1 MSISPLDLLNL
12 VYVCLR
18 GKLLRSALSSLGVFM
33 GVIAV
38 SAPLQVNTIG
48 RGIIAREMAARE
60 VPQVKIYPTFNPVTS
75 QLGQLKLEDLEFL
88 RARLI
93 GLQAIST
100 DVKAIVREQIRFG
113 DRKSNADLK
122 AVSPEFLETTG
133 RALTKGRFFSSVDYD
148 KYRPVVIID
157 ELLQQELFPGEDP
170 IGKRIY
176 SEGRPYFVVGVIEN
190 KQSLDEQPKGL
201 MIMPITLYNAL
212 QGQRNI
218 STISLRPTNPQDLEK
233 LGKQAIEILE
243 TRFPGLKFW
252 QGSNI
257 SDIRFREQLLNRVS
271 AILLL
276 VGSIALVVGGVGITN
291 ITIASVMERTPE
303 IGLRRALGATQF
315 DIMIQFIMEAAVLSL
330 FGGIIAIATVHGI
343 TVIVAK
349 NFELPYSFN
358 GTTAVVAISSAL
370 VTGTGAA
377 FFPARQG
384 SKLDPVKAL
393 RSQ

>member
-12 VYVCLR
+12 VYLSLR

-33 GVIAV
+33 GVVAV

-48 RGIIAREMAARE
+48 RAIIAKEMAERE
-60 VPQVKIYPTFNPVTS
+60 VPQVKVYPAFNPVTS
-75 QLGQLKLEDLEFL
+75 QFANLKLEDLDFL
-88 RARLI
+88 KARLV

-100 DVKAIVREQIRFG
+100 DIKVISRDQVWFG
-113 DRKSNADLK
+113 DQGTNANLK

-133 RALTKGRFFSSVDYD
+133 RDLIKGRFFSSVDFN
-148 KYRPVVIID
+148 KYRPVVVID
-157 ELLQQELFPGEDP
+157 ELLQKQLFKEEDP

-176 SEGRPYFVVGVIEN
+176 SEDKPYFVVGVVEN
-190 KQSLDEQPKGL
+190 KQSLEEQPRGL
-201 MIMPITLYNAL
+201 VIMPITLYTAL

-218 STISLRPTNPQDLEK
+218 STISLRPTNSQDLEN
-233 LGKQAIEILE
+233 LGNQAIKLLE
-243 TRFPGLKFW
+243 DRFPGLRFL

-257 SDIRFREQLLNRVS
+257 ADIRFREQLLNRVS
-271 AILLL
+271 VILLL
-276 VGSIALVVGGVGITN
+276 VGSIALLVGGVGITN

-303 IGLRRALGATQF
+303 IGLRRALGATQL
-315 DIMIQFIMEAAVLSL
+315 DIMLQFLVEAAVLSL
-330 FGGIIAIATVHGI
+330 FGGAIAIATVHGI
-343 TVIVAK
+343 TVIVAQS
-349 NFELPYSFN
+349 FDLPYNFN
-358 GTTAVVAISSAL
+358 GITAVIAIGSAL
-370 VTGTGAA
+370 ATGTGAA

>member
-12 VYVCLR
+12 VYVSLR

-33 GVIAV
+33 GVVAV
-38 SAPLQVNTIG
+38 SAPLQVYNIG
-48 RGIIAREMAARE
+48 RAIIARDLAQRE

-75 QLGQLKLEDLEFL
+75 QSAQLKLSDLQFL
-88 RARLI
+88 RARLV

-100 DVKAIVREQIRFG
+100 DMSAFSTEGILFG
-113 DRKSNADLK
+113 DREINADLK
-122 AVSPEFLETTG
+122 AVSQEFLETTG
-133 RALTKGRFFSSVDYD
+133 RKLIRGRFFSPADFD
-148 KYRPVVIID
+148 KYRPVVVID
-157 ELLQQELFPGEDP
+157 ELLQQELFKGEDP

-190 KQSLDEQPKGL
+190 KQFLEEQPKGL
-201 MIMPITLYNAL
+201 LLMTITLYSAL
-212 QGQRNI
+212 QGRQNI
-218 STISLRPTNPQDLEK
+218 STISLRPTNPQDLEN
-233 LGKQAIEILE
+233 LGNQAVQLLE
-243 TRFPGLKFW
+243 DRFQGLKFW

-276 VGSIALVVGGVGITN
+276 VGSIALLVGGVGITN
-291 ITIASVMERTPE
+291 ITIASVMERTSE
-303 IGLRRALGATQF
+303 IGLRRALGATQL
-315 DIMIQFIMEAAVLSL
+315 DIMLQFIGEAVLLSL
-330 FGGIIAIATVHGI
+330 FGGTIAIATVHGI
-343 TVIVAK
+343 TVIVA
-349 NFELPYSFN
+349 NSFDLPYRFS
-358 GTTAVVAISSAL
+358 GTTAVIAISSAL

-384 SKLDPVKAL
+384 SKLDPVQAL

>member
-12 VYVCLR
+12 VYVSLR

-33 GVIAV
+33 GVVAV
-38 SAPLQVNTIG
+38 SAPLQVYNIG
-48 RGIIAREMAARE
+48 RAIIARDMEQRE
-60 VPQVKIYPTFNPVTS
+60 VPQVKIYPIFNPVTIQS
-75 QLGQLKLEDLEFL
+75 AQLKLTDLEFL
-88 RARLI
+88 RARLA

-100 DVKAIVREQIRFG
+100 DMSALAGEGVIFG
-113 DRKSNADLK
+113 DQVTNADLK
-122 AVSPEFLETTG
+122 AVSQEFLETTG
-133 RALTKGRFFSSVDYD
+133 RKLIKGRFFSPADFD
-148 KYRPVVIID
+148 QYRPVVVID
-157 ELLQQELFPGEDP
+157 KLLQQKLFKGEDP

-190 KQSLDEQPKGL
+190 KQFLEEQPKGL
-201 MIMPITLYNAL
+201 LLMTITLYSAL
-212 QGQRNI
+212 QGRQNI
-218 STISLRPTNPQDLEK
+218 STISLRPTNPQDLEN
-233 LGKQAIEILE
+233 LGNQAVQLLE
-243 TRFPGLKFW
+243 DRFQGLKFW

-276 VGSIALVVGGVGITN
+276 VGSIALLVGGVGITN
-291 ITIASVMERTPE
+291 ITIASVMERTSE
-303 IGLRRALGATQF
+303 IGLRRALGATQL
-315 DIMIQFIMEAAVLSL
+315 DIMLQFIGEAVLLSL
-330 FGGIIAIATVHGI
+330 FGGTIAIATVHGI
-343 TVIVAK
+343 TVIVA
-349 NFELPYSFN
+349 NSFDLPYNFN
-358 GTTAVVAISSAL
+358 GTTAVIAISSAL